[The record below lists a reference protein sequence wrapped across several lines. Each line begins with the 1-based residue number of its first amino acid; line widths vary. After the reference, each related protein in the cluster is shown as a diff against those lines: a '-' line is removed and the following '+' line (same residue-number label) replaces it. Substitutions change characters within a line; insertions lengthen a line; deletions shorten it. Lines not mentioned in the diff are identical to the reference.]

1 MIKRALI
8 SLLLFLSLPLYAQDA
23 AALLQ
28 QKLDA
33 LRSYEADFSQVV
45 RAQGRIVSQAKGHML
60 LLRPGRF
67 IWDTKEPMEQQIV
80 ADGKTIWIYDKD
92 LEQVTIKPQ
101 AKNIGGTAGLF
112 LSGSNARIASDFAI
126 QQDKTHPNLF
136 RLTAKNPDENFQSLF
151 LRFDNNALQSMEMHD
166 QLGQTTVIV
175 FAKPRTNQSIPVAR
189 FQFVIPK
196 GVDVVRQ

>member
-1 MIKRALI
+1 MIQRTLAL
-8 SLLLFLSLPLYAQDA
+8 LLLFFSLPIYAQDA
-23 AALLQ
+23 AARLQ

-33 LRSYEADFSQVV
+33 LRSFEADFSQVV
-45 RAQGRIVSQAKGHML
+45 RAQGRVVSQAKGHML

-80 ADGKTIWIYDKD
+80 ADGKTIWIFDKD

-112 LSGSNARIASDFAI
+112 LSGSNARIASDFTI
-126 QQDKTHPNLF
+126 QQDKAHPNHFSLK
-136 RLTAKNPDENFQSLF
+136 AKSPDENFQSLL
-151 LRFDNNALQSMEMHD
+151 LRFDNTALQSMEMHD

-175 FAKPRTNQSIPVAR
+175 FAKARTNQAISQAR
-189 FQFVIPK
+189 FQFAIPK